1 MANWG
6 MGPYL
11 VGIAFW
17 VFVGAVSIAGIVG
30 EHKKRRLGVE
40 LLRYAIEKG
49 QTLDPAIIEK
59 LMGAEDR
66 DKSTDPLD
74 LKIAGIIIIAAGVGV
89 SVLSFFL
96 RYVAPAALYPTLGA
110 GLAVVCVGA
119 GLGVA
124 SRAIARSRERDR
136 AGNTLK

>member
-49 QTLDPAIIEK
+49 QTLEPAIIEK
-59 LMGAEDR
+59 LMGAEAR
-66 DKSTDPLD
+66 DKSTAPLD
-74 LKIAGIIIIAAGVGV
+74 LKIAGIITIAGGAGV
-89 SVLSFFL
+89 SVLAFFV
-96 RYVAPAALYPTLGA
+96 RYLVPAALYPTLGA
-110 GLAVVCVGA
+110 GLAIVCVGA
-119 GLGVA
+119 GLCVA
-124 SRAIARSRERDR
+124 SRAMVRSRERDQR
-136 AGNTLK
+136 ETH

>member
-1 MANWG
+1 MSNWG

-30 EHKKRRLGVE
+30 EHTKRRLGIE
-40 LLRYAIEKG
+40 LLRHAIDKG
-49 QTLDPAIIEK
+49 QTLDPAIVEK
-59 LMGAEDR
+59 LMGTEAR

-74 LKIAGIIIIAAGVGV
+74 LKIAGIITIAVGAGV
-89 SVLSFFL
+89 SVLAFFVG
-96 RYVAPAALYPTLGA
+96 YIASSALYPTLGA
-110 GLAVVCVGA
+110 GLAIVCVGV

-124 SRAIARSRERDR
+124 SSAMARSRERDR
-136 AGNTLK
+136 AGTR